1 MNETNLLKA
10 VFSSVTEIG
19 GPIFGIVGRFLFV
32 KPWEFIKAVF
42 FGGVTETAV
51 MAKAVISLIWFSF
64 LGLSSVVSI
73 VKNGF
78 EGLAVLGFFGLI
90 FYALFFFG
98 RGKNTDD
105 QLKRGTQV
113 LAPPNSK
120 NKPGTELKIG
130 NVSIP
135 IDVEPLHFLVAGGT
149 GTGKSQAI
157 NSFLKTLRDRGDKV
171 LVVDSGG
178 EAMARLFRE
187 GDTLLNPLDARTAKW
202 SPFSELQSTFDCD
215 RLAQSMIPA
224 EDGGK
229 DRQWQLYSQGL
240 VTAVLQRLFEA
251 GGSDATNERFSH
263 MLTVAPA
270 AEIQL
275 MVQGLPA
282 STLFSGMTG
291 GKGEGGMLASVKGII
306 GAYLPAYRHLSPSTG
321 AEGFSIRKWVQTEE
335 PGWLWLPYRDDQL
348 SSIKPLIAC
357 WIGEAVNATLSLRPS
372 GERRLWIITDELA
385 SLGMIAS
392 LSDGL
397 TKGRKYGLRV
407 VAGLQSVSQLRQI
420 YGQNGAQT
428 LLSCLS
434 TLLCLRAAD
443 SDTAEYFSKAFGDQE
458 ILRTDTSENSQGG
471 STSSVKHVTQKAI
484 LASEVSGLAQRVGFV
499 RVANQP
505 DRVFATTIPICDLGA
520 EIIEP
525 YQSK

>member
-1 MNETNLLKA
+1 MLPQGNLITS
-10 VFSSVTEIG
+10 VFSLAWLIAAPVVNFLTDWMFVRPYQWIKSSVADGEHDG
-19 GPIFGIVGRFLFV
+19 ESV
-32 KPWEFIKAVF
+32 
-42 FGGVTETAV
+42 
-51 MAKAVISLIWFSF
+51 AKAVVAAGWFSW
-64 LGLSSVVSI
+64 VSI
-73 VKNGF
+73 SALMRGA
-78 EGLAVLGFFGLI
+78 EGIVILVLLTLLMLWSMHKRSP
-90 FYALFFFG
+90 AQ
-98 RGKNTDD
+98 D
-105 QLKRGTQV
+105 QLQRGTQV

-120 NKPGTELKIG
+120 VKADAQLKIG
-130 NVSIP
+130 NVDIP
-135 IDVEPLHFLVAGGT
+135 IEVEPLHFLVAGGT

-157 NSFLKTLRDRGDKV
+157 NSFLKILRDRGDKV

-187 GDTLLNPLDARTAKW
+187 GDTLLNPLDSRTAKW
-202 SPFSELQSTFDCD
+202 SPFAELNSIFDCD

-263 MLTVAPA
+263 MLTVAPS
-270 AEIQL
+270 AEIQQ

-282 STLFSGMTG
+282 STLFSGMVG

-306 GAYLPAYRHLSPSTG
+306 GAYLPAYRHLNPAAG
-321 AEGFSIRKWVQTEE
+321 ADGFSIRKWVQDE
-335 PGWLWLPYRDDQL
+335 GNNWLWLPYRDDQL

-357 WIGEAVNATLSLRPS
+357 WLGEAVNATLSLRPS
-372 GERRLWIITDELA
+372 NERKLWIITDELA

-420 YGQNGAQT
+420 YGANGAQT

-443 SDTAEYFSKAFGDQE
+443 SDTAEYFSKTFGDQE
-458 ILRTDTSENSQGG
+458 ILRTDHSENSQGG
-471 STSSVKHVTQKAI
+471 STSSQKHVTQKAI
-484 LASEVSGLAQRVGFV
+484 LASEISGLPQRVGYV
-499 RVANQP
+499 RLANTP
-505 DRVFATTIPICDLGA
+505 DRVFVAGIPLCDLGP
-520 EIIEP
+520 EVIQP

>member
-1 MNETNLLKA
+1 MLPKDNVVVA
-10 VFSSVTEIG
+10 VFSLAWWIAGPAVRFMADWLVVRPFNSV
-19 GPIFGIVGRFLFV
+19 
-32 KPWEFIKAVF
+32 KAVLSE
-42 FGGVTETAV
+42 GERGAESV
-51 MAKAVISLIWFSF
+51 AKAVLAGGWFSWISVSTLMNGREGFIILGVLAALIWWMLHSQ
-64 LGLSSVVSI
+64 
-73 VKNGF
+73 
-78 EGLAVLGFFGLI
+78 
-90 FYALFFFG
+90 
-98 RGKNTDD
+98 KNTGD
-105 QLKRGTQV
+105 QLQRGTQV

-120 NKPGTELKIG
+120 VSANTQLKIG
-130 NVSIP
+130 AVDIP
-135 IDVEPLHFLVAGGT
+135 LEVEPLHFLIAGGT

-157 NSFLKTLRDRGDKV
+157 NSFLKNLRDRGDKV

-187 GDTLLNPLDARTAKW
+187 GDVLLNPLDSRSAKW
-202 SPFSELQSTFDCD
+202 SPFSELSSVFDTD

-229 DRQWQLYSQGL
+229 DRQWQLYAQGL

-251 GGSDATNERFSH
+251 GGTDATNERFSH
-263 MLTVAPA
+263 MLTVAPST
-270 AEIQL
+270 EIQE

-306 GAYLPAYRHLSPSTG
+306 GAYLPAYRHLNPTAG
-321 AEGFSIRKWVQTEE
+321 ADGFSIRKWVQSEDKN
-335 PGWLWLPYRDDQL
+335 WLWLPYRDDQL

-357 WIGEAVNATLSLRPS
+357 WLGEAVNATLSLRPS
-372 GERRLWIITDELA
+372 AERRLWIVTDELA

-420 YGQNGAQT
+420 YGANGAQT

-443 SDTAEYFSKAFGDQE
+443 SDTAEYFSKTFGEQE

-471 STSSVKHVTQKAI
+471 STSSQKHVTQKAI
-484 LASEVSGLAQRVGFV
+484 LASEISGLPQRVGYV
-499 RVANQP
+499 RLANTP
-505 DRVFATTIPICDLGA
+505 DRVFVTGIPVCDLGA
-520 EIIEP
+520 EVIEP

>member
-1 MNETNLLKA
+1 MQEGNLLKA
-10 VFSSVTEIG
+10 VFLTVWFVA
-19 GPIFGIVGRFLFV
+19 GPGVRFIADWLFV
-32 KPWEFIKAVF
+32 RPFSCLKA
-42 FGGVTETAV
+42 AV
-51 MAKAVISLIWFSF
+51 IDGQHDGASVAKAVLAGGWFS
-64 LGLSSVVSI
+64 LLAVDSLRG
-73 VKNGF
+73 
-78 EGLAVLGFFGLI
+78 GLAGLAI
-90 FYALFFFG
+90 LALVAALVWILL
-98 RGKNTDD
+98 RSRKNTAD
-105 QLKRGTQV
+105 QLQRGTQV
-113 LAPPNSK
+113 LAPPK
-120 NKPGTELKIG
+120 AKGEATDQLKIG
-130 NVSIP
+130 NVEIP
-135 IDVEPLHFLVAGGT
+135 IEVEPLHFLIAGTT

-157 NSFLKTLRDRGDKV
+157 NRFLRILRERGDKV

-178 EAMARLFRE
+178 GAMARLFRP

-202 SPFSELQSTFDCD
+202 SPFSELTSVFDCD

-263 MLTVAPA
+263 MLTVAPS
-270 AEIQL
+270 AEIQQ

-306 GAYLPAYRHLSPSTG
+306 GAYLPAYRHLNPSTG
-321 AEGFSIRKWVQTEE
+321 ADGFSIRKWVQSEDKN
-335 PGWLWLPYRDDQL
+335 WLWIPYRDDQL
-348 SSIKPLIAC
+348 SSLKPLIAC
-357 WIGEAVNATLSLRPS
+357 WLGEAVNSTLSLRPS
-372 GERRLWIITDELA
+372 AERRLWIFTDELA

-434 TLLCLRAAD
+434 TLLCLKAAD
-443 SDTAEYFSKAFGDQE
+443 PDVAEYFSKAFGEQE
-458 ILRTDTSENSQGG
+458 ILRTDTSENAQGG
-471 STSSVKHVTQKAI
+471 RTTSEKHVIQKAI
-484 LASEVSGLAQRVGFV
+484 LASEISGLPMRVGFV

-505 DRVFATTIPICDLGA
+505 DRVFVTGIPVCELGP
-520 EIIEP
+520 EVIEP
-525 YQSK
+525 YLSK